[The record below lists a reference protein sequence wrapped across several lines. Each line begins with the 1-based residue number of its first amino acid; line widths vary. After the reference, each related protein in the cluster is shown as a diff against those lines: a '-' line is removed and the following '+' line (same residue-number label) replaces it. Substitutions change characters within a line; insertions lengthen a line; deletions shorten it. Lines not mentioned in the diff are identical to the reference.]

1 MIQDPFGIFLA
12 LAAAVFLAVWLEG
25 RYRFFRAMSAGLMCL
40 VFGMVLS
47 NSGLL
52 PGDAEAYYQL
62 GNIWVN
68 AAIVLVLLNVDLR
81 TVRDAGKTMLGAFG
95 LGALGTMLGTTLATL
110 LLAGAIGP
118 EAWKLTGQF
127 TGTYI
132 GGGANFY
139 ALASAFGTD
148 PNIMSG
154 AVAADVIV
162 TGCWLA
168 TCLIIPALLYGGKGL
183 DPVRRGDA
191 PMTLEQRLK
200 ESGESLRMMDFFGLS
215 AITLGAMVAA
225 RLAEAVVPAIPA
237 VLWLTTIA
245 LVLGHTPPV
254 RKLRGAPVLGNS
266 LLYLF
271 LAGNGAQSLVSE
283 MLAAGP
289 ALFLFALITVATHG
303 LVIFGVGRLLK
314 LRRGHPGGGLPGQ
327 HRRRRLGGGD
337 RLRPRLRGQAAP
349 RDRGRACRLRGR
361 ELPRVRDGNAGAHA
375 ARGMRGPGT
384 PASPPGG
391 GLQTG
396 TAARSAARSHI
407 ANREEAR
414 GRLGTPTS
422 GRHRA
427 GARNQRR

>member
-1 MIQDPFGIFLA
+1 MIQDPFGVFLA
-12 LAAAVFLAVWLEG
+12 LAGAVFLAVWLEG

-40 VFGMVLS
+40 VFGMILS

-81 TVRDAGKTMLGAFG
+81 TLLAAGKPMLGAFG
-95 LGALGTMLGTTLATL
+95 IGAAGTMLGTAIATF

-118 EAWKLTGQF
+118 ETWKLTGQF

-139 ALASAFGTD
+139 ALAGAFGTD

-162 TGCWLA
+162 TACWLA

-183 DPVRRGDA
+183 DPVRKGDA

-200 ESGESLRMMDFFGLS
+200 ESGESLRMMDFFGLA
-215 AITLGAMVAA
+215 AITLGAMGAA
-225 RLAEAVVPAIPA
+225 RLLAAAVPLIPA

-283 MLAAGP
+283 MLAYGP
-289 ALFLFALITVATHG
+289 SLFFYALITVGTHG
-303 LVIFGVGRLLK
+303 LVIFGIGRLLRFDAGTLVVASQANVGGAASAVAIATARGYGDK
-314 LRRGHPGGGLPGQ
+314 LLPGIAVA
-327 HRRRRLGGGD
+327 LGGY
-337 RLRPRLRGQAAP
+337 AF
-349 RDRGRACRLRGR
+349 
-361 ELPRVRDGNAGAHA
+361 GNYLGFGMGTL
-375 ARGMRGPGT
+375 ART
-384 PASPPGG
+384 LLGG
-391 GLQTG
+391 
-396 TAARSAARSHI
+396 
-407 ANREEAR
+407 
-414 GRLGTPTS
+414 
-422 GRHRA
+422 
-427 GARNQRR
+427 

>member
-12 LAAAVFLAVWLEG
+12 LAGVVFLAVWLEG
-25 RYRFFRAMSAGLMCL
+25 RYRFFRTMSAGLMCL

-95 LGALGTMLGTTLATL
+95 LGALGTMLGTLLATL
-110 LLAGAIGP
+110 LLSGAVGP
-118 EAWKLTGQF
+118 ETWKLTGQF

-162 TGCWLA
+162 TAAWLA
-168 TCLIIPALLYGGKGL
+168 TCLVIPALLGGRKGHAPL
-183 DPVRRGDA
+183 KRQEG

-200 ESGESLRMMDFFGLS
+200 ESGESLRMMDFFGLA
-215 AITLGAMVAA
+215 AITLGAMVSARFLAA
-225 RLAEAVVPAIPA
+225 MVPVIPA

-245 LVLGHTPPV
+245 LILGHTPPV
-254 RKLRGAPVLGNS
+254 RKLRGRRCSGTRFSTCSSPG
-266 LLYLF
+266 
-271 LAGNGAQSLVSE
+271 
-283 MLAAGP
+283 
-289 ALFLFALITVATHG
+289 T
-303 LVIFGVGRLLK
+303 GRS
-314 LRRGHPGGGLPGQ
+314 HSF
-327 HRRRRLGGGD
+327 
-337 RLRPRLRGQAAP
+337 PRCLP
-349 RDRGRACRLRGR
+349 RDRRSSCSRS
-361 ELPRVRDGNAGAHA
+361 PRWR
-375 ARGMRGPGT
+375 P
-384 PASPPGG
+384 
-391 GLQTG
+391 TG
-396 TAARSAARSHI
+396 S
-407 ANREEAR
+407 
-414 GRLGTPTS
+414 
-422 GRHRA
+422 
-427 GARNQRR
+427 

>member
-1 MIQDPFGIFLA
+1 MIQDPFGVFLA
-12 LAAAVFLAVWLEG
+12 LAGAVFLAVWLEG

-40 VFGMVLS
+40 VFGMILS

-81 TVRDAGKTMLGAFG
+81 TLLAAGKPMLGAFG
-95 LGALGTMLGTTLATL
+95 IGAAGTMLGTAVATF

-118 EAWKLTGQF
+118 ETWKLTGQF

-148 PNIMSG
+148 PSIMSG

-162 TGCWLA
+162 TACWLA
-168 TCLIIPALLYGGKGL
+168 TCLVIPALLYGGKGL
-183 DPVRRGDA
+183 DPVRKGDA
-191 PMTLEQRLK
+191 PMTLERRLK

-225 RLAEAVVPAIPA
+225 QFLGAAVPAVPA
-237 VLWLTTIA
+237 VLWLTSIA

-283 MLAAGP
+283 MLAYGP
-289 ALFLFALITVATHG
+289 SLFFYALITVGIHG
-303 LVIFGVGRLLK
+303 LVIFGIGRLLRFDAGTLVVASQANIGGAASAVAIATARGYGDK
-314 LRRGHPGGGLPGQ
+314 LLPGIAVA
-327 HRRRRLGGGD
+327 LGGY
-337 RLRPRLRGQAAP
+337 AF
-349 RDRGRACRLRGR
+349 
-361 ELPRVRDGNAGAHA
+361 GNYLGFGMGTM
-375 ARGMRGPGT
+375 ART
-384 PASPPGG
+384 LLGG
-391 GLQTG
+391 
-396 TAARSAARSHI
+396 
-407 ANREEAR
+407 
-414 GRLGTPTS
+414 
-422 GRHRA
+422 
-427 GARNQRR
+427 

>member
-1 MIQDPFGIFLA
+1 MIQDPFGVFLA
-12 LAAAVFLAVWLEG
+12 LAGAVFLAVWLEG

-40 VFGMVLS
+40 VFGMILS

-81 TVRDAGKTMLGAFG
+81 TLLAAGKPMLGAFG
-95 LGALGTMLGTTLATL
+95 IGAVGTMLGTAVATF

-118 EAWKLTGQF
+118 ETWKLTGQF

-139 ALASAFGTD
+139 ALAGAFGTD

-162 TGCWLA
+162 TACWLA
-168 TCLIIPALLYGGKGL
+168 TCLVIPALLYGGKGL
-183 DPVRRGDA
+183 DPVRKGDA
-191 PMTLEQRLK
+191 PLTLEQRLK

-225 RLAEAVVPAIPA
+225 RLLAAAVPVVPA

-283 MLAAGP
+283 MLAYGP
-289 ALFLFALITVATHG
+289 SLFFYALITVGIHG
-303 LVIFGVGRLLK
+303 LVIFGIGRLLRFDAGTLVVASQANIGGAASAVAIATARGYGDK
-314 LRRGHPGGGLPGQ
+314 LLPGIAVA
-327 HRRRRLGGGD
+327 LGGY
-337 RLRPRLRGQAAP
+337 AF
-349 RDRGRACRLRGR
+349 
-361 ELPRVRDGNAGAHA
+361 GNYLGFGMGTM
-375 ARGMRGPGT
+375 ART
-384 PASPPGG
+384 LLGG
-391 GLQTG
+391 
-396 TAARSAARSHI
+396 
-407 ANREEAR
+407 
-414 GRLGTPTS
+414 
-422 GRHRA
+422 
-427 GARNQRR
+427 

>member
-1 MIQDPFGIFLA
+1 MIQDPFGVFLA
-12 LAAAVFLAVWLEG
+12 LAGAVFLAVWLEG

-40 VFGMVLS
+40 VFGMILS

-81 TVRDAGKTMLGAFG
+81 TLLAAGKPMLGAFG
-95 LGALGTMLGTTLATL
+95 IGAVGTMLGTAIATF

-118 EAWKLTGQF
+118 ETWKLTGQF

-139 ALASAFGTD
+139 ALAGAFGTD

-162 TGCWLA
+162 TACWLA
-168 TCLIIPALLYGGKGL
+168 TYLVIPALLYGGKGL
-183 DPVRRGDA
+183 DPVRKGDA
-191 PMTLEQRLK
+191 PLTLEQRLK

-225 RLAEAVVPAIPA
+225 RLLAAAVPVVPA

-283 MLAAGP
+283 MLAYGP
-289 ALFLFALITVATHG
+289 SLFFYALITVGIHG
-303 LVIFGVGRLLK
+303 LVIFGIGRLLRFDAGTLVVASQANIGGAASAVAIATARGYGDK
-314 LRRGHPGGGLPGQ
+314 LLPGIAVA
-327 HRRRRLGGGD
+327 LGGY
-337 RLRPRLRGQAAP
+337 AF
-349 RDRGRACRLRGR
+349 
-361 ELPRVRDGNAGAHA
+361 GNYLGFGMGTM
-375 ARGMRGPGT
+375 ART
-384 PASPPGG
+384 LLGG
-391 GLQTG
+391 
-396 TAARSAARSHI
+396 
-407 ANREEAR
+407 
-414 GRLGTPTS
+414 
-422 GRHRA
+422 
-427 GARNQRR
+427 

>member
-12 LAAAVFLAVWLEG
+12 LAAAVFLAVWLEK

-40 VFGMVLS
+40 VFGMILS

-81 TVRDAGKTMLGAFG
+81 SLLAAGKPMLGAFG
-95 LGALGTMLGTTLATL
+95 IGAVGTMLGTATATF

-118 EAWKLTGQF
+118 ETWKLTGQF

-162 TGCWLA
+162 TACWLA
-168 TCLIIPALLYGGKGL
+168 TCLVIPALLYGGKGL
-183 DPVRRGDA
+183 SPVRKGDA

-200 ESGESLRMMDFFGLS
+200 ESGESLRMMDFFGLA
-215 AITLGAMVAA
+215 AITLGAMMAA
-225 RLAEAVVPAIPA
+225 PLLSAAVPAVPA

-245 LVLGHTPPV
+245 LVLGHTPAV
-254 RKLRGAPVLGNS
+254 RRLRGAPVLGNS

-283 MLAAGP
+283 MLAYGP
-289 ALFLFALITVATHG
+289 SLFLYALITVGIHG
-303 LVIFGVGRLLK
+303 LVIFGIGRLLRFDAGTLVVASQANIGGAASAVAIATARGYGDK
-314 LRRGHPGGGLPGQ
+314 LLPGIVVA
-327 HRRRRLGGGD
+327 LGGY
-337 RLRPRLRGQAAP
+337 AF
-349 RDRGRACRLRGR
+349 
-361 ELPRVRDGNAGAHA
+361 GNYLGFGMGTV
-375 ARGMRGPGT
+375 ART
-384 PASPPGG
+384 LLGG
-391 GLQTG
+391 
-396 TAARSAARSHI
+396 
-407 ANREEAR
+407 
-414 GRLGTPTS
+414 
-422 GRHRA
+422 
-427 GARNQRR
+427 

>member
-1 MIQDPFGIFLA
+1 MIQDPFGVFLA
-12 LAAAVFLAVWLEG
+12 LAGAVFLAVWLEG

-40 VFGMVLS
+40 VFGMILS

-81 TVRDAGKTMLGAFG
+81 TLLAAGKPMLGAFG
-95 LGALGTMLGTTLATL
+95 IGAVGTMLGTAVATF

-118 EAWKLTGQF
+118 ETWKLTGQF

-162 TGCWLA
+162 TACWLA
-168 TCLIIPALLYGGKGL
+168 TCLVIPALLYGGKGL
-183 DPVRRGDA
+183 DPVRKGDA
-191 PMTLEQRLK
+191 PLTLEQRLK

-225 RLAEAVVPAIPA
+225 RLLAAAVPVVPA

-283 MLAAGP
+283 MLAYGP
-289 ALFLFALITVATHG
+289 SLFFYALITGGIHG
-303 LVIFGVGRLLK
+303 LVIFGIGRLLRFDAGTLVVASQANIGGAASAVAIATARGYGDK
-314 LRRGHPGGGLPGQ
+314 LLPGIAVA
-327 HRRRRLGGGD
+327 LGGY
-337 RLRPRLRGQAAP
+337 AF
-349 RDRGRACRLRGR
+349 
-361 ELPRVRDGNAGAHA
+361 GNYLGFGMGTM
-375 ARGMRGPGT
+375 ART
-384 PASPPGG
+384 FLGG
-391 GLQTG
+391 
-396 TAARSAARSHI
+396 
-407 ANREEAR
+407 
-414 GRLGTPTS
+414 
-422 GRHRA
+422 
-427 GARNQRR
+427 

>member
-1 MIQDPFGIFLA
+1 MIQDPFGVFLA
-12 LAAAVFLAVWLEG
+12 LAGAVFLAVWLEG

-40 VFGMVLS
+40 VFGMILS

-81 TVRDAGKTMLGAFG
+81 TLLAAGKPMLGAFG
-95 LGALGTMLGTTLATL
+95 IGAAGTMLGTAIATF

-118 EAWKLTGQF
+118 ETWKLTGQF

-139 ALASAFGTD
+139 ALAGAFGTD

-162 TGCWLA
+162 TACWLA

-183 DPVRRGDA
+183 DPVRKGDA

-200 ESGESLRMMDFFGLS
+200 ESGESLRMMDFFGLA
-215 AITLGAMVAA
+215 AITLGAMGAA
-225 RLAEAVVPAIPA
+225 RLLAAAVPLIPA

-283 MLAAGP
+283 MLAYGP
-289 ALFLFALITVATHG
+289 SLFFYALITVGTHG
-303 LVIFGVGRLLK
+303 LVIFGIGRLLRFDAGTLVVASQANVGGAASAVAIATARGYGDK
-314 LRRGHPGGGLPGQ
+314 LLPGIVVA
-327 HRRRRLGGGD
+327 LGGY
-337 RLRPRLRGQAAP
+337 AF
-349 RDRGRACRLRGR
+349 
-361 ELPRVRDGNAGAHA
+361 GNYLGFGMGTL
-375 ARGMRGPGT
+375 ART
-384 PASPPGG
+384 LLGG
-391 GLQTG
+391 
-396 TAARSAARSHI
+396 
-407 ANREEAR
+407 
-414 GRLGTPTS
+414 
-422 GRHRA
+422 
-427 GARNQRR
+427 

>member
-1 MIQDPFGIFLA
+1 MIQDPFGVFLA
-12 LAAAVFLAVWLEG
+12 LAGAVFLAVWLEG

-40 VFGMVLS
+40 VFGMILS

-81 TVRDAGKTMLGAFG
+81 TLLAAGKPMLGAFG
-95 LGALGTMLGTTLATL
+95 IGAAGTMLGTATATF

-118 EAWKLTGQF
+118 ETWKLTGQF

-162 TGCWLA
+162 TACWLA
-168 TCLIIPALLYGGKGL
+168 TCLVIPALLYGGKGL
-183 DPVRRGDA
+183 DPVRKGDA
-191 PMTLEQRLK
+191 PLTLEQRLK

-225 RLAEAVVPAIPA
+225 RLLAAAVPVVPA

-283 MLAAGP
+283 MLAYGP
-289 ALFLFALITVATHG
+289 SLFFYALITVGIHG
-303 LVIFGVGRLLK
+303 LVIFGIGRLLRFDAGTLVVASQANIGGAASAVAIATARGYGDK
-314 LRRGHPGGGLPGQ
+314 LLPGIAVA
-327 HRRRRLGGGD
+327 LGGY
-337 RLRPRLRGQAAP
+337 AF
-349 RDRGRACRLRGR
+349 
-361 ELPRVRDGNAGAHA
+361 GNYLGFGMGTM
-375 ARGMRGPGT
+375 ART
-384 PASPPGG
+384 LLGG
-391 GLQTG
+391 
-396 TAARSAARSHI
+396 
-407 ANREEAR
+407 
-414 GRLGTPTS
+414 
-422 GRHRA
+422 
-427 GARNQRR
+427 

>member
-1 MIQDPFGIFLA
+1 MIQDPFGVFLA
-12 LAAAVFLAVWLEG
+12 LAGAVFLAVWLEG

-40 VFGMVLS
+40 VFGMILS

-81 TVRDAGKTMLGAFG
+81 TLLAAGKPMLGAFG
-95 LGALGTMLGTTLATL
+95 IGAVGTMLGTAVATF

-118 EAWKLTGQF
+118 ETWKLTGQF

-139 ALASAFGTD
+139 ALAGAFGTD

-162 TGCWLA
+162 TACWLA
-168 TCLIIPALLYGGKGL
+168 TCLVIPALLYGGKGL
-183 DPVRRGDA
+183 DPVRKGDA
-191 PMTLEQRLK
+191 PLTLEQRLK

-225 RLAEAVVPAIPA
+225 QLLAAAVPVVPA

-283 MLAAGP
+283 MLAYGP
-289 ALFLFALITVATHG
+289 SLFFYALITVGTHG
-303 LVIFGVGRLLK
+303 LVIFGIGRLLRFDAGTLVVASQANIGGAASAVAIATARGYGDK
-314 LRRGHPGGGLPGQ
+314 LLPGIAVA
-327 HRRRRLGGGD
+327 LGGY
-337 RLRPRLRGQAAP
+337 AF
-349 RDRGRACRLRGR
+349 
-361 ELPRVRDGNAGAHA
+361 GNYLGFGMGTM
-375 ARGMRGPGT
+375 ART
-384 PASPPGG
+384 LLGG
-391 GLQTG
+391 
-396 TAARSAARSHI
+396 
-407 ANREEAR
+407 
-414 GRLGTPTS
+414 
-422 GRHRA
+422 
-427 GARNQRR
+427 

>member
-1 MIQDPFGIFLA
+1 MIQDPFGVFLA
-12 LAAAVFLAVWLEG
+12 LAGAVFLAVWLEG

-81 TVRDAGKTMLGAFG
+81 TLLAAGKPMLGAFG
-95 LGALGTMLGTTLATL
+95 IGAVGTMLGTGIATF

-118 EAWKLTGQF
+118 ETWKLTGQF

-148 PNIMSG
+148 PSVMSG

-162 TGCWLA
+162 TACWLA

-183 DPVRRGDA
+183 DPVRKGDA

-225 RLAEAVVPAIPA
+225 QFLGAAVPAVPA
-237 VLWLTTIA
+237 VLWLTSIA

-283 MLAAGP
+283 MLAYGP
-289 ALFLFALITVATHG
+289 SLFFYALITVGIHG
-303 LVIFGVGRLLK
+303 LVIFGIGRLLRFDAGTLVVASQANIGGAASAVAIATARGYGDK
-314 LRRGHPGGGLPGQ
+314 LLPGIAVA
-327 HRRRRLGGGD
+327 LGGY
-337 RLRPRLRGQAAP
+337 AF
-349 RDRGRACRLRGR
+349 
-361 ELPRVRDGNAGAHA
+361 GNYLGFGMGTM
-375 ARGMRGPGT
+375 ART
-384 PASPPGG
+384 LLGG
-391 GLQTG
+391 
-396 TAARSAARSHI
+396 
-407 ANREEAR
+407 
-414 GRLGTPTS
+414 
-422 GRHRA
+422 
-427 GARNQRR
+427 

>member
-1 MIQDPFGIFLA
+1 MIQDPFGVFLA
-12 LAAAVFLAVWLEG
+12 LAGAVFLAVWLEG

-40 VFGMVLS
+40 VFGMILS

-81 TVRDAGKTMLGAFG
+81 TLLAAGKPMLGAFG
-95 LGALGTMLGTTLATL
+95 IGAVGTMLGTAIATF

-118 EAWKLTGQF
+118 ETWKLTGQF

-139 ALASAFGTD
+139 ALAGAFGTD

-162 TGCWLA
+162 TACWLA
-168 TCLIIPALLYGGKGL
+168 TCLVIPALLYGGKGL
-183 DPVRRGDA
+183 DPVRKGDA
-191 PMTLEQRLK
+191 PLTLEQRLK

-225 RLAEAVVPAIPA
+225 QLLAAAVPVVPA

-283 MLAAGP
+283 MLAYGP
-289 ALFLFALITVATHG
+289 SLFFYALITVGTHG
-303 LVIFGVGRLLK
+303 LVIFGIGRLLRFDAGTLVVASQANIGGAASAVAIATARGYGDK
-314 LRRGHPGGGLPGQ
+314 LLPGIAVA
-327 HRRRRLGGGD
+327 LGGY
-337 RLRPRLRGQAAP
+337 AF
-349 RDRGRACRLRGR
+349 
-361 ELPRVRDGNAGAHA
+361 GNYLGFGMGTM
-375 ARGMRGPGT
+375 ART
-384 PASPPGG
+384 LLGG
-391 GLQTG
+391 
-396 TAARSAARSHI
+396 
-407 ANREEAR
+407 
-414 GRLGTPTS
+414 
-422 GRHRA
+422 
-427 GARNQRR
+427 

>member
-12 LAAAVFLAVWLEG
+12 LAGAVFLAVWLER
-25 RYRFFRAMSAGLMCL
+25 RYRFFRTMSAALMCL
-40 VFGMVLS
+40 VFGMILS

-81 TVRDAGKTMLGAFG
+81 TVLDAGKTMLGAFG
-95 LGALGTMLGTTLATL
+95 LGALGTMLGTTLSFL
-110 LLAGAIGP
+110 LLSGAVGP

-168 TCLIIPALLYGGKGL
+168 TCLVIPALLRGGKTL
-183 DPVRRGDA
+183 DPIRGEG

-200 ESGESLRMMDFFGLS
+200 ESGESLRMLDFFGLS

-225 RLAEAVVPAIPA
+225 RLLAAAVPWIPA

-245 LVLGHTPPV
+245 LILGHTPAV

-283 MLAAGP
+283 MLAYGP
-289 ALFLFALITVATHG
+289 SLFLFALVTVATHG
-303 LVIFGVGRLLK
+303 IVIFGLGLLLRFDAGTLVVASQANIGGAASAVAISTARGYGDK
-314 LRRGHPGGGLPGQ
+314 LLPGIAVALAGYAVGNYLGFGMGTMA
-327 HRRRRLGGGD
+327 RAFLGG
-337 RLRPRLRGQAAP
+337 
-349 RDRGRACRLRGR
+349 
-361 ELPRVRDGNAGAHA
+361 
-375 ARGMRGPGT
+375 
-384 PASPPGG
+384 
-391 GLQTG
+391 
-396 TAARSAARSHI
+396 
-407 ANREEAR
+407 
-414 GRLGTPTS
+414 
-422 GRHRA
+422 
-427 GARNQRR
+427 

>member
-1 MIQDPFGIFLA
+1 MIQDPFGVFLV
-12 LAAAVFLAVWLEG
+12 LAAAVFLAVWLEKSF
-25 RYRFFRAMSAGLMCL
+25 RFFRAMSAGLMCL
-40 VFGMVLS
+40 VFGMILS

-52 PGDAEAYYQL
+52 PGDAPAYYQL

-81 TVRDAGKTMLGAFG
+81 TVRDAGRTMLGAFG
-95 LGALGTMLGTTLATL
+95 LGALGTMAGTL
-110 LLAGAIGP
+110 LAFFLLSGAVGG

-148 PNIMSG
+148 PAIMSG

-162 TGCWLA
+162 TAAWLA
-168 TCLIIPALLYGGKGL
+168 TCLVVPAVLRGGEGL
-183 DPVRRGDA
+183 EPVAPGSG

-200 ESGESLRMMDFFGLS
+200 ESGESLRMMDFFGLA
-215 AITLGAMVAA
+215 AITLGAMSGA
-225 RLAEAVVPAIPA
+225 RLLAGAVPAIPA

-245 LVLGHTPPV
+245 LVLGHTPAV

-289 ALFLFALITVATHG
+289 ALFLFALVTVATHG
-303 LVIFGVGRLLK
+303 LVIFGVGRLLRFDAGTLVVASQANVGGAASAVAIASARGYGDK
-314 LRRGHPGGGLPGQ
+314 LLPGVAVALAGYAVGNY
-327 HRRRRLGGGD
+327 LGFGIGTF
-337 RLRPRLRGQAAP
+337 
-349 RDRGRACRLRGR
+349 
-361 ELPRVRDGNAGAHA
+361 VR
-375 ARGMRGPGT
+375 T
-384 PASPPGG
+384 F
-391 GLQTG
+391 
-396 TAARSAARSHI
+396 
-407 ANREEAR
+407 
-414 GRLGTPTS
+414 LG
-422 GRHRA
+422 
-427 GARNQRR
+427 

>member
-162 TGCWLA
+162 TGLLA
-168 TCLIIPALLYGGKGL
+168 RHLPHHPGAPLRRKGARPGPAGRRPDDARAAAQGERREPADDGLLRAL
-183 DPVRRGDA
+183 RDHPRGDGG
-191 PMTLEQRLK
+191 R
-200 ESGESLRMMDFFGLS
+200 
-215 AITLGAMVAA
+215 AA
-225 RLAEAVVPAIPA
+225 R
-237 VLWLTTIA
+237 
-245 LVLGHTPPV
+245 
-254 RKLRGAPVLGNS
+254 
-266 LLYLF
+266 
-271 LAGNGAQSLVSE
+271 
-283 MLAAGP
+283 
-289 ALFLFALITVATHG
+289 
-303 LVIFGVGRLLK
+303 
-314 LRRGHPGGGLPGQ
+314 
-327 HRRRRLGGGD
+327 
-337 RLRPRLRGQAAP
+337 
-349 RDRGRACRLRGR
+349 
-361 ELPRVRDGNAGAHA
+361 
-375 ARGMRGPGT
+375 
-384 PASPPGG
+384 
-391 GLQTG
+391 
-396 TAARSAARSHI
+396 
-407 ANREEAR
+407 
-414 GRLGTPTS
+414 
-422 GRHRA
+422 
-427 GARNQRR
+427 

>member
-12 LAAAVFLAVWLEG
+12 LAGAVFLAVWLE
-25 RYRFFRAMSAGLMCL
+25 RSYRFFRTMSAALMCL
-40 VFGMVLS
+40 VFGMILS

-81 TVRDAGKTMLGAFG
+81 TVLDAGKTMLGAFG
-95 LGALGTMLGTTLATL
+95 LGALGTMLGTTLSFL
-110 LLAGAIGP
+110 LLADAVGP

-168 TCLIIPALLYGGKGL
+168 TCLVIPALLRGGKTL
-183 DPVRRGDA
+183 DPIRGEG

-200 ESGESLRMMDFFGLS
+200 ESGESLRMLDFFGLS

-225 RLAEAVVPAIPA
+225 RLLAAAVPWIPA

-245 LVLGHTPPV
+245 LILGHTPPV

-283 MLAAGP
+283 MLAYGP
-289 ALFLFALITVATHG
+289 SLFLFALVTVATHG
-303 LVIFGVGRLLK
+303 IVIFGLGLLLK
-314 LRRGHPGGGLPGQ
+314 FDAGTLVVASQANIGGAASAVAISTARGYGDKLLPGIAVALAGYAVGNYLGFGMGTMA
-327 HRRRRLGGGD
+327 RAFLGG
-337 RLRPRLRGQAAP
+337 
-349 RDRGRACRLRGR
+349 
-361 ELPRVRDGNAGAHA
+361 
-375 ARGMRGPGT
+375 
-384 PASPPGG
+384 
-391 GLQTG
+391 
-396 TAARSAARSHI
+396 
-407 ANREEAR
+407 
-414 GRLGTPTS
+414 
-422 GRHRA
+422 
-427 GARNQRR
+427 

>member
-12 LAAAVFLAVWLEG
+12 LAGAVFLAVWLER
-25 RYRFFRAMSAGLMCL
+25 RYRFFRTMSAALMCL
-40 VFGMVLS
+40 VFGMILS

-81 TVRDAGKTMLGAFG
+81 TVLDAGKTMLGAFG
-95 LGALGTMLGTTLATL
+95 LGALGTMLGTTLSFL
-110 LLAGAIGP
+110 LLADAVGP

-168 TCLIIPALLYGGKGL
+168 TCLVIPALLRGGKTL
-183 DPVRRGDA
+183 DPIRGEG

-200 ESGESLRMMDFFGLS
+200 ESGESLRMLDFFGLS

-225 RLAEAVVPAIPA
+225 RLLAAAVPWIPA

-245 LVLGHTPPV
+245 LILGHTPPV

-283 MLAAGP
+283 MLAYGP
-289 ALFLFALITVATHG
+289 SLFLFALVTVATHG
-303 LVIFGVGRLLK
+303 IVIFGLGLLLK
-314 LRRGHPGGGLPGQ
+314 FDAGTLVVASQANIGGAASAVAISTARGYGDKLLPGIAVALAGYAVGNYLGFGMGTMA
-327 HRRRRLGGGD
+327 RAFLGG
-337 RLRPRLRGQAAP
+337 
-349 RDRGRACRLRGR
+349 
-361 ELPRVRDGNAGAHA
+361 
-375 ARGMRGPGT
+375 
-384 PASPPGG
+384 
-391 GLQTG
+391 
-396 TAARSAARSHI
+396 
-407 ANREEAR
+407 
-414 GRLGTPTS
+414 
-422 GRHRA
+422 
-427 GARNQRR
+427 

>member
-1 MIQDPFGIFLA
+1 MIQDPFGVFLA
-12 LAAAVFLAVWLEG
+12 LAGAVFLAVWLEG

-40 VFGMVLS
+40 VFGMILS

-81 TVRDAGKTMLGAFG
+81 TLLAAGKPMLGAFG
-95 LGALGTMLGTTLATL
+95 IGAAGTMLGTAIATF

-118 EAWKLTGQF
+118 ETWKLTGQF

-139 ALASAFGTD
+139 ALAGAFGTD

-162 TGCWLA
+162 TACWLA
-168 TCLIIPALLYGGKGL
+168 TCLVIPALLYGGKGL
-183 DPVRRGDA
+183 DPVRKGDA

-225 RLAEAVVPAIPA
+225 RLLAAAVPVVPA

-254 RKLRGAPVLGNS
+254 RRLRGAPVLGNS

-283 MLAAGP
+283 MLAYGP
-289 ALFLFALITVATHG
+289 SLFFYALITVGIHG
-303 LVIFGVGRLLK
+303 LVIFGIGRLLRFDAGTLVVASQANIGGAASAVAIATARGYGDK
-314 LRRGHPGGGLPGQ
+314 LLPGIAVA
-327 HRRRRLGGGD
+327 LGGYAFGNY
-337 RLRPRLRGQAAP
+337 LGFGMGTMA
-349 RDRGRACRLRGR
+349 RAL
-361 ELPRVRDGNAGAHA
+361 L
-375 ARGMRGPGT
+375 
-384 PASPPGG
+384 GG
-391 GLQTG
+391 
-396 TAARSAARSHI
+396 
-407 ANREEAR
+407 
-414 GRLGTPTS
+414 
-422 GRHRA
+422 
-427 GARNQRR
+427 

>member
-12 LAAAVFLAVWLEG
+12 LAAAVFLAVWLE
-25 RYRFFRAMSAGLMCL
+25 RQYRFFRTMSAALMCL
-40 VFGMVLS
+40 VFGMILS

-81 TVRDAGKTMLGAFG
+81 TVLNAGKAMLGAFG
-95 LGALGTMLGTTLATL
+95 LGALGTMLGTTLSFL
-110 LLAGAIGP
+110 LLSGAVGP

-168 TCLIIPALLYGGKGL
+168 TCLVIPALLRGGKTL
-183 DPVRRGDA
+183 DPIRGKG

-200 ESGESLRMMDFFGLS
+200 ESGESLRMLDFFGLS

-225 RLAEAVVPAIPA
+225 RLLAGAVPWIPA

-245 LVLGHTPPV
+245 LILGHTPAV

-283 MLAAGP
+283 MLAYGP
-289 ALFLFALITVATHG
+289 SLFLFALVTVATHG
-303 LVIFGVGRLLK
+303 IVIFGLGLLLK
-314 LRRGHPGGGLPGQ
+314 FDAGTLVVASQANIGGAASAVAISTARGYGDKLLPGIAVALAGYAVGNYLGFGMGTMA
-327 HRRRRLGGGD
+327 RAFLGG
-337 RLRPRLRGQAAP
+337 
-349 RDRGRACRLRGR
+349 
-361 ELPRVRDGNAGAHA
+361 
-375 ARGMRGPGT
+375 
-384 PASPPGG
+384 
-391 GLQTG
+391 
-396 TAARSAARSHI
+396 
-407 ANREEAR
+407 
-414 GRLGTPTS
+414 
-422 GRHRA
+422 
-427 GARNQRR
+427 

>member
-1 MIQDPFGIFLA
+1 MIQDPFGVFLA
-12 LAAAVFLAVWLEG
+12 LAGAVFLAVWLEG

-40 VFGMVLS
+40 VFGMILS

-81 TVRDAGKTMLGAFG
+81 TLLAAGRPMLGAFG
-95 LGALGTMLGTTLATL
+95 IGAVGTMLGTATATF

-118 EAWKLTGQF
+118 ETWKLTGQF

-183 DPVRRGDA
+183 DPVRKGDA

-225 RLAEAVVPAIPA
+225 QLLGAAVPAVPA

-283 MLAAGP
+283 MLAYGP
-289 ALFLFALITVATHG
+289 SLFFYALITVGVHG
-303 LVIFGVGRLLK
+303 LVIFGIGRLLRFDAGTLVVASQANIGGAASAVAIATARGYGDK
-314 LRRGHPGGGLPGQ
+314 LLPGLAVA
-327 HRRRRLGGGD
+327 LGGY
-337 RLRPRLRGQAAP
+337 AF
-349 RDRGRACRLRGR
+349 
-361 ELPRVRDGNAGAHA
+361 GNYLGFGMGSM
-375 ARGMRGPGT
+375 ART
-384 PASPPGG
+384 LLGG
-391 GLQTG
+391 
-396 TAARSAARSHI
+396 
-407 ANREEAR
+407 
-414 GRLGTPTS
+414 
-422 GRHRA
+422 
-427 GARNQRR
+427 

>member
-1 MIQDPFGIFLA
+1 MIQDPFGVFLA
-12 LAAAVFLAVWLEG
+12 LAGAVFLAVWLEG

-81 TVRDAGKTMLGAFG
+81 SLLAAGKPMLGAFG
-95 LGALGTMLGTTLATL
+95 IGAAGTMLGTATATF

-118 EAWKLTGQF
+118 ETWKLTGQF

-162 TGCWLA
+162 TACWLA
-168 TCLIIPALLYGGKGL
+168 TCLVVPALLRGGKGL
-183 DPVRRGDA
+183 DPVRKGDA
-191 PMTLEQRLK
+191 PVTLEQRLK
-200 ESGESLRMMDFFGLS
+200 ESGESLRMMDFFGLA

-225 RLAEAVVPAIPA
+225 RLLAAAVPVIPA

-245 LVLGHTPPV
+245 LVLGHTAPI

-283 MLAAGP
+283 MLAYGP
-289 ALFLFALITVATHG
+289 SLFLYALITVGIHG
-303 LVIFGVGRLLK
+303 LVIFGIGRLLRFDAGTLVVASQANIGGAASAVAIATARGYGDK
-314 LRRGHPGGGLPGQ
+314 LLPGIVVA
-327 HRRRRLGGGD
+327 LGGYAFGNY
-337 RLRPRLRGQAAP
+337 LGFGMGTVA
-349 RDRGRACRLRGR
+349 RAL
-361 ELPRVRDGNAGAHA
+361 L
-375 ARGMRGPGT
+375 
-384 PASPPGG
+384 GG
-391 GLQTG
+391 
-396 TAARSAARSHI
+396 
-407 ANREEAR
+407 
-414 GRLGTPTS
+414 
-422 GRHRA
+422 
-427 GARNQRR
+427 

>member
-12 LAAAVFLAVWLEG
+12 LAGAVFLAVWLER
-25 RYRFFRAMSAGLMCL
+25 RYRFFRTMSAALMCL

-52 PGDAEAYYQL
+52 PGDADAYYQL

-81 TVRDAGKTMLGAFG
+81 TVLDAGKTMLGAFG
-95 LGALGTMLGTTLATL
+95 LGALGTMLGTTLAFVL
-110 LLAGAIGP
+110 LSGAVGP

-168 TCLIIPALLYGGKGL
+168 TCLVIPALLHGGKTL
-183 DPVRRGDA
+183 DPVRGKG

-200 ESGESLRMMDFFGLS
+200 ESGESLRMLDFFGLS

-225 RLAEAVVPAIPA
+225 RLLAAAVPWIPA

-283 MLAAGP
+283 MLAYGP
-289 ALFLFALITVATHG
+289 SLFLFALVTVATHG
-303 LVIFGVGRLLK
+303 VVIFGLGRLLGFDAGTLVVASQANIGGAASAVAISTARGYGDK
-314 LRRGHPGGGLPGQ
+314 LLPGIAVALAGYAVGNYLGFGMGTMA
-327 HRRRRLGGGD
+327 RALLGG
-337 RLRPRLRGQAAP
+337 
-349 RDRGRACRLRGR
+349 
-361 ELPRVRDGNAGAHA
+361 
-375 ARGMRGPGT
+375 
-384 PASPPGG
+384 
-391 GLQTG
+391 
-396 TAARSAARSHI
+396 
-407 ANREEAR
+407 
-414 GRLGTPTS
+414 
-422 GRHRA
+422 
-427 GARNQRR
+427 

>member
-12 LAAAVFLAVWLEG
+12 LAGAVFVAVWLEG

-40 VFGMVLS
+40 LFGMVLS

-52 PGDAEAYYQL
+52 PGDADAYYQL

-81 TVRDAGKTMLGAFG
+81 TVREAGKTMLGAFG
-95 LGALGTMLGTTLATL
+95 LGALGTMLGTFIATV
-110 LLAGAIGP
+110 LLAGAVGP

-162 TGCWLA
+162 TACWLA
-168 TCLIIPALLYGGKGL
+168 TCLVIPALLHGGKGL
-183 DPVRRGDA
+183 DPLKRSDG

-200 ESGESLRMMDFFGLS
+200 ESGESLRMVDFFGLA
-215 AITLGAMVAA
+215 AITLGAMAAA
-225 RLAEAVVPAIPA
+225 RLLAAAVPVIPA

-289 ALFLFALITVATHG
+289 ALFLFALTTVGIHG
-303 LVIFGVGRLLK
+303 AVIFGLGRLLRFDTGTLAVASQANIGGAASAVAIASARGYGEK
-314 LRRGHPGGGLPGQ
+314 LLPGIAVALAGYAVGNY
-327 HRRRRLGGGD
+327 LGF
-337 RLRPRLRGQAAP
+337 
-349 RDRGRACRLRGR
+349 
-361 ELPRVRDGNAGAHA
+361 
-375 ARGMRGPGT
+375 GM
-384 PASPPGG
+384 
-391 GLQTG
+391 GLLSRTLLTG
-396 TAARSAARSHI
+396 
-407 ANREEAR
+407 
-414 GRLGTPTS
+414 
-422 GRHRA
+422 
-427 GARNQRR
+427 

>member
-1 MIQDPFGIFLA
+1 MIQDPFGVFLA
-12 LAAAVFLAVWLEG
+12 LAGAVFLAVWLEG

-40 VFGMVLS
+40 VFGMILS

-81 TVRDAGKTMLGAFG
+81 TLLAAGKPMLGAFG
-95 LGALGTMLGTTLATL
+95 IGAVGTMLGTAIATF

-118 EAWKLTGQF
+118 ETWKLTGQF

-139 ALASAFGTD
+139 ALAGAFGTD

-162 TGCWLA
+162 TACWLA
-168 TCLIIPALLYGGKGL
+168 TCLVIPALLYGGKGL
-183 DPVRRGDA
+183 DPVRKGDA
-191 PMTLEQRLK
+191 PLTLEQRLK

-225 RLAEAVVPAIPA
+225 QLLAAAVPVVPA

-283 MLAAGP
+283 MLAYGP
-289 ALFLFALITVATHG
+289 SLFFYALITVGTHG
-303 LVIFGVGRLLK
+303 LVIFGIGRLLRLDAGTLVVASQANIGGAASAVAIATARGYGDK
-314 LRRGHPGGGLPGQ
+314 LLPGIAVA
-327 HRRRRLGGGD
+327 LGGY
-337 RLRPRLRGQAAP
+337 AF
-349 RDRGRACRLRGR
+349 
-361 ELPRVRDGNAGAHA
+361 GNYLGFGMGTM
-375 ARGMRGPGT
+375 ART
-384 PASPPGG
+384 LLGG
-391 GLQTG
+391 
-396 TAARSAARSHI
+396 
-407 ANREEAR
+407 
-414 GRLGTPTS
+414 
-422 GRHRA
+422 
-427 GARNQRR
+427 

>member
-12 LAAAVFLAVWLEG
+12 LAGAVFLAVWLEG

-40 VFGMVLS
+40 VFGMILS

-81 TVRDAGKTMLGAFG
+81 SLLAAGKPMLGAFG
-95 LGALGTMLGTTLATL
+95 IGAVGTMLGTAIATF
-110 LLAGAIGP
+110 LLADAIGP
-118 EAWKLTGQF
+118 ETWKLTGQF

-162 TGCWLA
+162 TACWLA
-168 TCLIIPALLYGGKGL
+168 TCLVIPALLYGGKGL
-183 DPVRRGDA
+183 SPVRQGDA

-200 ESGESLRMMDFFGLS
+200 ESGESLRMMDFFGLA
-215 AITLGAMVAA
+215 AITLGAMMAA
-225 RLAEAVVPAIPA
+225 PLLSAAVPAVPA

-245 LVLGHTPPV
+245 LVLGHTPAV

-283 MLAAGP
+283 MLAYGP
-289 ALFLFALITVATHG
+289 SLFLYALVTVGTHG
-303 LVIFGVGRLLK
+303 LVIFGIGRLLRFDAGTLVVASQANIGGAASAVAIATARGYGDK
-314 LRRGHPGGGLPGQ
+314 LLPGIVVA
-327 HRRRRLGGGD
+327 LGGYAFGNY
-337 RLRPRLRGQAAP
+337 LGFGMGTMA
-349 RDRGRACRLRGR
+349 RAL
-361 ELPRVRDGNAGAHA
+361 L
-375 ARGMRGPGT
+375 
-384 PASPPGG
+384 GG
-391 GLQTG
+391 
-396 TAARSAARSHI
+396 
-407 ANREEAR
+407 
-414 GRLGTPTS
+414 
-422 GRHRA
+422 
-427 GARNQRR
+427 

>member
-12 LAAAVFLAVWLEG
+12 LAGAVFLAVWLEG

-40 VFGMVLS
+40 VFGMILS

-81 TVRDAGKTMLGAFG
+81 SLLAAGKPMLGAFG
-95 LGALGTMLGTTLATL
+95 IGAAGTMLGTAIATF
-110 LLAGAIGP
+110 LLADAIGP
-118 EAWKLTGQF
+118 ETWKLTGQF

-162 TGCWLA
+162 TACWLA
-168 TCLIIPALLYGGKGL
+168 TCLVIPALLYGGKGL
-183 DPVRRGDA
+183 SPVRKGDA

-200 ESGESLRMMDFFGLS
+200 ESGESLRMMDFFGLA
-215 AITLGAMVAA
+215 AITLGAMMAA
-225 RLAEAVVPAIPA
+225 PLLSAAVPAVPA

-245 LVLGHTPPV
+245 LVLGHTPAV
-254 RKLRGAPVLGNS
+254 RRLRGAPVLGNS

-283 MLAAGP
+283 MLAYGP
-289 ALFLFALITVATHG
+289 SLFLYALITVGIHG
-303 LVIFGVGRLLK
+303 LVIFGIGRLLRFDAGTLVVASQANIGGAASAVAIATARGYGDK
-314 LRRGHPGGGLPGQ
+314 LLPGIVVA
-327 HRRRRLGGGD
+327 LGGY
-337 RLRPRLRGQAAP
+337 AF
-349 RDRGRACRLRGR
+349 
-361 ELPRVRDGNAGAHA
+361 GNYLGFGMGTL
-375 ARGMRGPGT
+375 ART
-384 PASPPGG
+384 LLGG
-391 GLQTG
+391 
-396 TAARSAARSHI
+396 
-407 ANREEAR
+407 
-414 GRLGTPTS
+414 
-422 GRHRA
+422 
-427 GARNQRR
+427 

>member
-1 MIQDPFGIFLA
+1 MIQDPFGVFLA
-12 LAAAVFLAVWLEG
+12 LAGAVFLAVWLEG

-40 VFGMVLS
+40 VFGMILS

-81 TVRDAGKTMLGAFG
+81 TLLAAGKPMLGAFG
-95 LGALGTMLGTTLATL
+95 IGAVGTMLGTAIATF

-118 EAWKLTGQF
+118 ETWKLTGQF

-139 ALASAFGTD
+139 ALAGAFGTD

-162 TGCWLA
+162 TACWLA
-168 TCLIIPALLYGGKGL
+168 TCLVIPALLYGGKGL
-183 DPVRRGDA
+183 DPVRKGDA
-191 PMTLEQRLK
+191 PLTLEQRLK

-225 RLAEAVVPAIPA
+225 RLLAAAVPVVPA

-283 MLAAGP
+283 MLAYGP
-289 ALFLFALITVATHG
+289 SLFFYALITVGVHG
-303 LVIFGVGRLLK
+303 LVIFGIGRLLRFDAGTLVVASQANIGGAASAVAIATARGYGDK
-314 LRRGHPGGGLPGQ
+314 LLPGIAVA
-327 HRRRRLGGGD
+327 LGGY
-337 RLRPRLRGQAAP
+337 AF
-349 RDRGRACRLRGR
+349 
-361 ELPRVRDGNAGAHA
+361 GNYLGFGMGTM
-375 ARGMRGPGT
+375 ART
-384 PASPPGG
+384 LLGG
-391 GLQTG
+391 
-396 TAARSAARSHI
+396 
-407 ANREEAR
+407 
-414 GRLGTPTS
+414 
-422 GRHRA
+422 
-427 GARNQRR
+427 

>member
-1 MIQDPFGIFLA
+1 MIQDPFGVFLA
-12 LAAAVFLAVWLEG
+12 LAGAVFLAVWLEG

-40 VFGMVLS
+40 VFGMILS

-81 TVRDAGKTMLGAFG
+81 TLLAAGKPMLGAFG
-95 LGALGTMLGTTLATL
+95 IGAAGTMLGTAAATF

-118 EAWKLTGQF
+118 ETWKLTGQF

-162 TGCWLA
+162 TACWLA

-183 DPVRRGDA
+183 DPVRKGDA

-200 ESGESLRMMDFFGLS
+200 ESGESLRMMDFFGLAAS
-215 AITLGAMVAA
+215 TLGAMGAA
-225 RLAEAVVPAIPA
+225 RLLAAAVPVIPA

-283 MLAAGP
+283 MLAYGP
-289 ALFLFALITVATHG
+289 SLFFYALITVGTHG
-303 LVIFGVGRLLK
+303 LVIFGIGRLLRFDAGTLVVASQANVGGAASAVAIATARGYGDK
-314 LRRGHPGGGLPGQ
+314 LLPGIAVA
-327 HRRRRLGGGD
+327 LGGY
-337 RLRPRLRGQAAP
+337 AF
-349 RDRGRACRLRGR
+349 
-361 ELPRVRDGNAGAHA
+361 GNYLGFGMGTM
-375 ARGMRGPGT
+375 ART
-384 PASPPGG
+384 LLGG
-391 GLQTG
+391 
-396 TAARSAARSHI
+396 
-407 ANREEAR
+407 
-414 GRLGTPTS
+414 
-422 GRHRA
+422 
-427 GARNQRR
+427 

>member
-1 MIQDPFGIFLA
+1 MIQDPFGVFLA
-12 LAAAVFLAVWLEG
+12 LAGAVFLAVWLEG

-40 VFGMVLS
+40 VFGMILS

-81 TVRDAGKTMLGAFG
+81 SLLAAGKPMLGAFG
-95 LGALGTMLGTTLATL
+95 IGAAGTMLGTAIATF

-118 EAWKLTGQF
+118 ETWKLTGQF

-183 DPVRRGDA
+183 NPVRKGDA

-225 RLAEAVVPAIPA
+225 RLLAAAVPVVPA

-283 MLAAGP
+283 MLAYGP
-289 ALFLFALITVATHG
+289 SLFLYALITVGTHG
-303 LVIFGVGRLLK
+303 
-314 LRRGHPGGGLPGQ
+314 
-327 HRRRRLGGGD
+327 
-337 RLRPRLRGQAAP
+337 
-349 RDRGRACRLRGR
+349 
-361 ELPRVRDGNAGAHA
+361 
-375 ARGMRGPGT
+375 
-384 PASPPGG
+384 S
-391 GLQTG
+391 
-396 TAARSAARSHI
+396 
-407 ANREEAR
+407 
-414 GRLGTPTS
+414 
-422 GRHRA
+422 
-427 GARNQRR
+427 

>member
-12 LAAAVFLAVWLEG
+12 LAGAVFLAVWLEG

-40 VFGMVLS
+40 VFGMILS

-81 TVRDAGKTMLGAFG
+81 SLLAAGKPMLGAFG
-95 LGALGTMLGTTLATL
+95 LGAVGTMLGTAIATF

-118 EAWKLTGQF
+118 ETWKLTGQF

-183 DPVRRGDA
+183 DPVRKGDA

-200 ESGESLRMMDFFGLS
+200 ESGESLRMMDFFGLA
-215 AITLGAMVAA
+215 AITLGAMMAA
-225 RLAEAVVPAIPA
+225 PLLSAAVPAVPA

-245 LVLGHTPPV
+245 LVLGHTPVV

-283 MLAAGP
+283 MLAYGP
-289 ALFLFALITVATHG
+289 ALFFYALITVATHG
-303 LVIFGVGRLLK
+303 LVIFGIGRLLRFDAGTLVVASQANVGGAASAVAIATARGYGDK
-314 LRRGHPGGGLPGQ
+314 LLPGIVVA
-327 HRRRRLGGGD
+327 LGGY
-337 RLRPRLRGQAAP
+337 AF
-349 RDRGRACRLRGR
+349 
-361 ELPRVRDGNAGAHA
+361 GNYLGFGMGTL
-375 ARGMRGPGT
+375 ART
-384 PASPPGG
+384 LLGG
-391 GLQTG
+391 
-396 TAARSAARSHI
+396 
-407 ANREEAR
+407 
-414 GRLGTPTS
+414 
-422 GRHRA
+422 
-427 GARNQRR
+427 